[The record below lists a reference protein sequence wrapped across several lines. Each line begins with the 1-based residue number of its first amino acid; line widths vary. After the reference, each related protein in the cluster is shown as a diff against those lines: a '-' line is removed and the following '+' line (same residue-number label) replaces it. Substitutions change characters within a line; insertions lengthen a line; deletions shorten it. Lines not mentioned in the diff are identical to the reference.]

1 MMKHINRKFNE
12 IVNDTTNIKVCNMKL
27 DFDEISNEI
36 HLL

>member
-12 IVNDTTNIKVCNMKL
+12 IVNDTNIKVCNMKL